1 MNKQNLKQALDTAIE
16 SNQDNWDIVEMLLS
30 VVEPEKPQH
39 LIRSLF
45 KGNIKISSKLIEKGG
60 ASG

>member
-1 MNKQNLKQALDTAIE
+1 
-16 SNQDNWDIVEMLLS
+16 MLLS
-30 VVEPEKPQH
+30 IVEPEKPQH
-39 LIRSLF
+39 LIKSLF